1 MSFLAPEVQEG
12 VVLSS
17 TGTALP
23 PEITPVRRSGQGMG
37 FGTGSGSGSSAQ
49 TRLNWTWSQS
59 PGHRHSGDLLWPED
73 YDRAGYDHAVKLLQI
88 AEASFVESC
97 PRAALPGWLTDLMR
111 RDETSGELIA
121 NLRSLMEAELC
132 SE

>member
-37 FGTGSGSGSSAQ
+37 FGAFGSSGSSAQ
-49 TRLNWTWSQS
+49 TQLVWTWSRNQS
-59 PGHRHSGDLLWPED
+59 PHHSGELTWPED
-73 YDRAGYDHAVKLLQI
+73 YNRGGYDHAVKLLQT

-97 PRAALPGWLTDLMR
+97 PRAALPRWLTDPR
-111 RDETSGELIA
+111 RLDRASPDLIA
-121 NLRSLMEAELC
+121 GLRSLMDTELC
-132 SE
+132 PE